1 MGRGGIIDDQDDTLG
16 ILGKVDDSS
25 CEVIDKLTLYSCTGG
40 TLGLGSAMDFDG
52 QNLEWLISTAF
63 FESHGSSSWCLPSDA
78 CANRAMGRSKVALHS
93 EGTPCSVCL
102 RWTLPSQCCGCI
114 SGGALGLCGTID
126 DQDDTVDNLG
136 KLDVSSCEALDKW
149 ALYSWNGRT
158 LGFGNA
164 MDADGQNFE
173 LPLLRRSSA
182 QDPLIWRMQTGNQ
195 GGLRIEFSPEPP
207 VGISKTMRNARD
219 RGRGLANWCLPG
231 DACANRAVDRSK
243 VALSS
248 DRLRWTLPSQ
258 CSCPVENDDADLMF
272 FCCLCA
278 MAV

>member
-1 MGRGGIIDDQDDTLG
+1 M
-16 ILGKVDDSS
+16 
-25 CEVIDKLTLYSCTGG
+25 
-40 TLGLGSAMDFDG
+40 GSA
-52 QNLEWLISTAF
+52 SF
-63 FESHGSSSWCLPSDA
+63 FY
-78 CANRAMGRSKVALHS
+78 
-93 EGTPCSVCL
+93 
-102 RWTLPSQCCGCI
+102 RW
-114 SGGALGLCGTID
+114 
-126 DQDDTVDNLG
+126 
-136 KLDVSSCEALDKW
+136 LDVSSCEALDKW
-149 ALYSWNGRT
+149 ALYRWSGRT

-207 VGISKTMRNARD
+207 VGISKTMRHSRD

-272 FCCLCA
+272 FLLSLCDGSVRKGWEKGSAWLCA
-278 MAV
+278 DCLSVP